1 MFNRKPA
8 ITLLSLVFAAVLSA
22 PARADEL
29 LPQQHYADELQRC
42 IAAIRA
48 ELSLDSD
55 AALQHRVTRVAK
67 ENIWY
72 AFDIATVQSES
83 QQRAEQ
89 ILAESECRAWRFD
102 EKTVATVKKPESGP
116 AQFDALSAQSRAA
129 KLL

>member
-8 ITLLSLVFAAVLSA
+8 ITLLSLVFATVLSA

-48 ELSLDSD
+48 ELSIDSG

-72 AFDIATVQSES
+72 AFDIATVQGEP
-83 QQRAEQ
+83 QQQAER
-89 ILAESECRAWRFD
+89 ILAKSECRAWRFD
-102 EKTVATVKKPESGP
+102 EKTVATVKKPESGL